1 MKQRIALA
9 LTAWVFIFSLTASA
23 QGGSPKNMEE
33 SEQKNVIDSV
43 GYLLINNYIFPDVA
57 KKMNDHLQENY
68 KKGVYNSTTSVTVFA
83 SQLTSDLQSISK
95 DKHLNVSFNPG
106 MAAQMRK
113 AQSSGQP
120 PPPNLDGMRMNNFG
134 FKELK
139 LLPGNIGYLDLRNFA
154 DAKYGSETAVAA
166 MNFLSNAS
174 ALIID
179 LRFNGGGSPSMIQL
193 LTSYL
198 YGSEPVHL
206 NTFYHRPADKFS
218 ETWTFK
224 EVQGKR
230 RPDIPVYVLTSNK
243 TFSAAEEFTYNLKN
257 LKRATIIGETT
268 GGGAHPGGN
277 MVATDRF
284 LVWVPSG
291 RAINPITKTNW
302 EGTGVK
308 PDIEVKAGDAL
319 HTAQVK
325 ALEDLVT
332 KSKAPA
338 SQIYEW
344 ELFSLKAT
352 KEPVQLGE
360 ETLKSYSGTFCKK
373 EIIFENGDL
382 YFFPFP
388 NNKVKLKP
396 LTKDIFELTGIGN
409 VRLKILLEDN
419 TATGIAELFSN
430 GNEEKHFKAKGF

>member
-1 MKQRIALA
+1 MKRSALFLLA
-9 LTAWVFIFSLTASA
+9 FSLSLTAIA
-23 QGGSPKNMEE
+23 QGPGSINMDGQ
-33 SEQKNVIDSV
+33 EQKKVIDSV
-43 GYLLINNYIFPDVA
+43 GYLLLHNYIFPDVA

-68 KKGVYNSTTSVTVFA
+68 KKGVYTSTTSVASFA
-83 SQLTSDLQSISK
+83 SQLTTDLQSISK
-95 DKHLNVSFNPG
+95 DKHLKVAFNPG
-106 MAAQMRK
+106 AAAQMRK
-113 AQSSGQP
+113 AQSSGLP
-120 PPPNLDGMRMNNFG
+120 PSPNLEGMRMNNFG

-139 LLPGNIGYLDLRNFA
+139 LLPGNIGYLDLRGFT
-154 DAKYGSETAVAA
+154 DARYGGETAVAA

-179 LRFNGGGSPSMIQL
+179 LRMNGGGSPSMIQL

-198 YGSEPVHL
+198 YGPEPVHL
-206 NTFYHRPADKFS
+206 NSFYHRPADQFS
-218 ETWTFK
+218 ETWTLK

-230 RPDIPVYVLTSNK
+230 SPDMPVYILTSNK

-308 PDIEVKAGDAL
+308 PDIEVKAADAL
-319 HTAQVK
+319 QTAQVK
-325 ALEDLVT
+325 ALEDLVA
-332 KSKAPA
+332 KSTGAA
-338 SQIYEW
+338 SKVYEW
-344 ELFSLKAT
+344 ELVSLKAS
-352 KEPVQLGE
+352 KEPVQPGE
-360 ETLKSYSGTFCKK
+360 ETLKSYVGIYGEKK
-373 EIIFENGDL
+373 IVFEGGDL

-388 NNKVKLKP
+388 DNKVKLKP
-396 LTKDIFELTGIGN
+396 LTKDLFELTGIGN
-409 VRLKILLEDN
+409 VRLKMLTEN
-419 TATGIAELFSN
+419 GTATGIAELFSN
-430 GNEEKHFKAKGF
+430 GSSEKHLKKIL